1 LSRDLDVRIRRA
13 QEEISDLGRD
23 LLEVHQGMEKLLRL
37 LESGA
42 PGSAPA
48 PLILEERIAHLEAR
62 LRRLEEAAGRA
73 AAGQPSL
80 LRKVAGG
87 AWRAVRAAG
96 KQAVRRAWRTLK
108 LRQGPALP
116 PAEWVFETRLVARP
130 PVPSPAVTVLVTRE
144 GEGAVREWLGH
155 QSLPDVEVFVV
166 PPASGEGTE
175 PRPEPRG
182 RWLFFAPDA
191 PAAVSPTFLEEHLWA
206 AAAEDLVFTAE
217 GEGRSARVVLA
228 RAALLDRQSLSLRFR
243 DAEGS
248 PEGRRVVGRSLPGS
262 GAAGWVTIAVPPDTV
277 SVGGLWVRRGA
288 WRSGLPLE
296 RQLTP
301 LDGLLGSADTPAA
314 ATGNGGIVAVVGR
327 RCGWGGTVFARRL
340 AEALG
345 PEVPFVAFDADEEEP
360 ADGVAAYSAGMV
372 LPPPLRLSALELV
385 ARRRHARAVVDLRWR
400 PDPLFLAR
408 SLRLRHPEL
417 RVLGLSEDGRA
428 DGIGLPCLPPA
439 GASAP
444 VPTERRI
451 AARARLA
458 VPEGN
463 VAVVLA
469 DTLDED
475 SGVFEL
481 LQAAATLE
489 GPGGW
494 TFLVGGNGPLRP
506 VVSDLVASRRLASL
520 RVATERLDDL
530 LSAADLFCLP
540 GTGPFR
546 AQLLLEALARGVPA
560 LVSEQTA
567 RALDARDAVALVKER
582 ADGAALAAALV
593 PLASVTAREELAR
606 RGLDAARSWIARNRP
621 EERWREGLGG
631 SGDSRP

>member
-1 LSRDLDVRIRRA
+1 LSRDLDVRLRRA
-13 QEEISDLGRD
+13 QEEISDLGRE

-48 PLILEERIAHLEAR
+48 PLILEERITHLEAR

-80 LRKVAGG
+80 LRKVARG

-96 KQAVRRAWRTLK
+96 KQGVRRAWRTLK
-108 LRQGPALP
+108 LRQGPTLP

-144 GEGAVREWLGH
+144 SEGAVREWLGH

-166 PPASGEGTE
+166 PPASGEGAE
-175 PRPEPRG
+175 PGPEPRG

-191 PAAVSPTFLEEHLWA
+191 PAAVSLTFLEEHLWA
-206 AAAEDLVFTAE
+206 AAVEDLVFTAE

-228 RAALLDRQSLSLRFR
+228 RAALLDRQSLSLRLP

-248 PEGRRVVGRSLPGS
+248 TEGRRVVGRSLPGS
-262 GAAGWVTIAVPPDTV
+262 GAVGRVTIAVPPDTV

-314 ATGNGGIVAVVGR
+314 ATGNDGIVAVVGSR
-327 RCGWGGTVFARRL
+327 SGWGGTAFARRL

-345 PEVPFVAFDADEEEP
+345 AEVPFVAFDADEEEP
-360 ADGVAAYSAGMV
+360 ADGVAAYSAGIV
-372 LPPPLRLSALELV
+372 LPPPLRLSALGLV
-385 ARRRHARAVVDLRWR
+385 ARRRHAQAVVDLRWR

-439 GASAP
+439 GAAAP
-444 VPTERRI
+444 VPSEGRI

-489 GPGGW
+489 GQGGW

-520 RVATERLDDL
+520 RVATEGLDDL

-560 LVSEQTA
+560 LVSEPTA

-593 PLASVTAREELAR
+593 PLASATAREELAR
-606 RGLDAARSWIARNRP
+606 RGLDAARSWIARTRP